1 MGKRGSKR
9 GVKRG
14 PYKKRKP
21 RLFPTEFKTTTP
33 EGKREYQR
41 FYMKPYMRKRL
52 NIPPVRFGVRGRKP
66 KVVPLKEIAK
76 DLRKLD
82 RRFRGGKE

>member
-14 PYKKRKP
+14 PYKKHKSRRYATP
-21 RLFPTEFKTTTP
+21 QKTTTKQ
-33 EGKREYQR
+33 GKKQYQR
-41 FYMKPYMRKRL
+41 SYMRDYMRKRL
-52 NIPPVRFGVRGRKP
+52 NIPPIRFGVRGRKP
-66 KVVPLKEIAK
+66 KVVALKEIEK

>member
-1 MGKRGSKR
+1 MGKRGSKQ

-21 RLFPTEFKTTTP
+21 RRYHTSRKTTTR

-41 FYMKPYMRKRL
+41 SLMRVKL
-52 NIPPVRFGVRGRKP
+52 GISPSRFGVRGRKP
-66 KVVPLKEIAK
+66 KVVTLKDIGA

-82 RRFRGGKE
+82 RRFRGRRKK

>member
-21 RLFPTEFKTTTP
+21 RRYPTKRKTSTP
-33 EGKREYQR
+33 EGKKEYQ
-41 FYMKPYMRKRL
+41 KLLMRDRL
-52 NIPPVRFGVRGRKP
+52 GIPTSRFGVRGRKP
-66 KVVPLKEIAK
+66 KLVTLKEIGK

-82 RRFRGGKE
+82 RKLRRKKP

>member
-14 PYKKRKP
+14 PYKKSKP
-21 RLFPTEFKTTTP
+21 RRYHTSRKTTTK
-33 EGKREYQR
+33 EGKTEYQR
-41 FYMKPYMRKRL
+41 LLMRDRL
-52 NIPPVRFGVRGRKP
+52 GIAPNRFGVRGRKP
-66 KVVPLKEIAK
+66 KRITLKDMQA

-82 RRFRGGKE
+82 RKLRRKKP

>member
-1 MGKRGSKR
+1 MGKRGSKQ

-21 RLFPTEFKTTTP
+21 RRYPTKRKTSTP
-33 EGKREYQR
+33 EGKREYQ
-41 FYMKPYMRKRL
+41 KLLMRDRL
-52 NIPPVRFGVRGRKP
+52 SIVPSRFGVRGRKP
-66 KVVPLKEIAK
+66 KRITLKDMQA

-82 RRFRGGKE
+82 RKLRRKKP